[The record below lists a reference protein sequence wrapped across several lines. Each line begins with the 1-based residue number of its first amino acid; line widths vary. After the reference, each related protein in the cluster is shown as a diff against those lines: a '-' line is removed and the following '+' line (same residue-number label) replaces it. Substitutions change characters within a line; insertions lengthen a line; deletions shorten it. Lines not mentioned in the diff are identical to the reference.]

1 MVRGHQLRTSL
12 SLNLSQR
19 LAMTPSL
26 LQKIELL
33 TLNLLE
39 LSDLLNRELAENPV
53 LEEVPPQ
60 SEVEGSEKREE
71 ETRKEETRKDEGEDS
86 YEDFDYEYF
95 FGEYLSPTPRSR
107 EWEVSSE
114 QPSFE
119 LFLAT
124 PSTLSDHLN
133 WQLHLTEV
141 ATEICAIAEFII
153 GNIDED
159 GYLMVTAEE
168 IAESLQVSTDQVEE
182 ALRIVQNLDPI
193 GVGSRDLQECLLLQ
207 IRAAD
212 LEGSLVERLVQE
224 HLPLVQGK
232 KFSELAKALDCE
244 LEEVALAMETL
255 RGFSPKPGEKYS
267 SQSPT
272 YIQPDVHIYKV
283 DGEYE
288 IALNNDGLPKLRL
301 SRSYREL
308 LKQKNVSKETK
319 SFVRERFRS
328 AMDLLKSV
336 DQRQQTIYRACDA
349 IVKRQRDFLD
359 QGVTHLKPML
369 IKDVAEELG
378 VHSSTVSR
386 VVANKHAHTP
396 QGVIELRKFFTS
408 GIESADGESISVVQV
423 KEKIKESIANED
435 NKKPFSDQ
443 RISGLLNEKGI
454 RITRRTVAK
463 YRDQMGIP
471 GSRERKNAVLF

>member
-33 TLNLLE
+33 TLNQLE

-60 SEVEGSEKREE
+60 SEVEGSEKRE
-71 ETRKEETRKDEGEDS
+71 EETRKDEGEDS

-224 HLPLVQGK
+224 HLPLVQGN

-288 IALNNDGLPKLRL
+288 IAMNNDGLPKLRL

-308 LKQKNVSKETK
+308 LQQKNVSKETK

-336 DQRQQTIYRACDA
+336 DQRQQTIYRACEA

-359 QGVTHLKPML
+359 QGVPHLKPML

-408 GIESADGESISVVQV
+408 GIEGADGESISVVQV
-423 KEKIKESIANED
+423 KETIKEIIANED

-443 RISGLLNEKGI
+443 RIAGLLNEKGI

-471 GSRERKNAVLF
+471 GSRERKMAVLF